1 MYIEDEA
8 KDDRLG
14 LRGTRSILLEADVR
28 AIKRWSCID
37 SRFGVLS
44 CCRLPSGDR
53 FCLSILVYS
62 FGSCLFVQQ
71 RAQCLSKSKWFSVA
85 LATTRPGGTSLL

>member
-53 FCLSILVYS
+53 FCLSILD
-62 FGSCLFVQQ
+62 VQFWV
-71 RAQCLSKSKWFSVA
+71 LSVCAATCSV
-85 LATTRPGGTSLL
+85 LVEIKMVLGGAGYY